1 MMMIASYTNYDDRHY
16 DDDRIVHKW
25 WWSSLWWWLHRTQV
39 MMIVIIMMIA
49 SYTND
54 DDCHH
59 YDYRIVHIVYALA
72 MYDAIFFGNEWT
84 NGQVDSRSLM
94 YALLNSDWRLT
105 QALEWKILISE
116 VAKCLVKVPRSQL
129 TGTQGGWERRTP
141 MGIWWETEHIMLTR
155 SSSGVGI
162 AMWRGSTQM
171 VGEPVWSHILS
182 LGSTGRL
189 QMEKG
194 RATGRGAE

>member
-1 MMMIASYTNYDDRHY
+1 M
-16 DDDRIVHKW
+16 HKKYNTQIKYNRSVPW
-25 WWSSLWWWLHRTQV
+25 TACVVNHNLWFL
-39 MMIVIIMMIA
+39 
-49 SYTND
+49 
-54 DDCHH
+54 
-59 YDYRIVHIVYALA
+59 LK
-72 MYDAIFFGNEWT
+72 
-84 NGQVDSRSLM
+84 M

-116 VAKCLVKVPRSQL
+116 VAKCLVKVPRSRL
-129 TGTQGGWERRTP
+129 TSTQGGWERRTP

-171 VGEPVWSHILS
+171 VGEPVWSQILS

-189 QMEKG
+189 QMGKKEG
-194 RATGRGAE
+194 WLASRGLRKDL